1 LSTNK
6 PQSSGVN
13 LVDITDAEH
22 NQRLDNFL
30 CGQLGGIPKTRV
42 YRSIRKGEVRVNKK
56 RKKPDYKLQSGD
68 QVRIPPMRI
77 DPAGNNRRSASPKLV
92 ASIEQSVLYETDDIL
107 VINKPAG
114 IAVHRGSGVD
124 FGVIDILRQLKPD
137 SGLELVHR
145 LDRDTSGCLLLAKHR
160 PALLAMQACLQEKSL
175 TKRYCAVVQGAWPQ
189 HVRQMDYPLKKI
201 HLSNGERRMRVDPSG
216 KPALTRVRILR
227 AGDRFSSIQLDLVT
241 GRTHQIRVHCQ
252 AEGHPIAGDDKYG
265 DDEFNRMMRRRGV
278 KRLMLHAACLE
289 FPASDYTQELVI
301 NAALPDEFEAYV

>member
-1 LSTNK
+1 MNK

-30 CGQLGGIPKTRV
+30 CGRLQGIPRTRV

-56 RKKPDYKLQSGD
+56 RKKPEYKLQCGD

-77 DPAGNNRRSASPKLV
+77 DPDVGSRNSPPSRIVK
-92 ASIEQSVLYETDDIL
+92 AIEQSVLYETDDIL
-107 VINKPAG
+107 VIDKPAG
-114 IAVHRGSGVD
+114 VAVHRGSGVD
-124 FGVIDILRQLKPD
+124 FGVIDILRKLRPN

-160 PALLAMQACLQEKSL
+160 PALLAMQACLQGRSL
-175 TKRYCAVVQGAWPQ
+175 IKRYCAVVKGAWPQ
-189 HVRQMDYPLKKI
+189 HVRQMNYPLKKI
-201 HLSNGERRMRVDPSG
+201 HLSNGERRMKVDCAG
-216 KPALTRVRILR
+216 KAALTKVRVLR
-227 AGDRFSSIQLDLVT
+227 AEDRFCSIQLELVT

-252 AEGHPIAGDDKYG
+252 AEGHPIAGDEKYG
-265 DDEFNRMMRRRGV
+265 DDEFNRLMRRRGI

-289 FPASDYTQELVI
+289 FPDSDYTQELVI
-301 NAALPDEFEAYV
+301 NAALPDEFEAFV